1 MMGYQILFRASRSL
15 YPGFDQARC
24 LADLPPEEYIPKS
37 ILSDAQDAGRVFVHD
52 FSRTPGQD
60 QNPCR
65 LQARP
70 SARQRDGR
78 WQNHLVGD
86 HLVHGFHI
94 KIDHGRTLVFRNI
107 HVNIRIT
114 QAGVNCFHDKRI
126 AAVAHDDDKFR
137 EIPGHLVRVAG
148 SAYSIIA
155 PGTCGGGAMV
165 MKTGQ
170 FSSQHLE

>member
-1 MMGYQILFRASRSL
+1 MGYQILF
-15 YPGFDQARC
+15 GQAGHC
-24 LADLPPEEYIPKS
+24 
-37 ILSDAQDAGRVFVHD
+37 ILVLIRQDAWPTCRPKNIFQKVSCQMPRMRAA
-52 FSRTPGQD
+52 FSYMIFRARQGQD

-137 EIPGHLVRVAG
+137 EIPGHLVCVAG